1 MERIV
6 KNVRS
11 DAELLADET
20 VRKRL
25 SVCVAHARNVF
36 AADASGTSDPF
47 ATVVLEPFDPDAE
60 DLKEMRRQVRG
71 RAPRLA
77 RACAR
82 RARARPPRTK
92 WTRRVPHPV
101 LIGHATSLT
110 SY

>member
-25 SVCVAHARNVF
+25 SVCVAHARNLF

-47 ATVVLEPFDPDAE
+47 ATVVLEPYDPDAE
-60 DLKEMRRQVRG
+60 DLKEMRSQVHG
-71 RAPRLA
+71 RAPGAAACTRL
-77 RACAR
+77 RACPLTPMR
-82 RARARPPRTK
+82 RRTAMP
-92 WTRRVPHPV
+92 TR
-101 LIGHATSLT
+101 L
-110 SY
+110 